1 MIVYF
6 VCLFIIHLL
15 VCHFLFFFR
24 LNVFIIGTKL
34 NVLFLKFCSDVA
46 EREPLEVNDAIYI
59 ETTNHCDDA
68 LSYINGDYFCPAS
81 PTTVPAFKSRS
92 NSGRFGRVF
101 TLHASHARQWFLIV
115 SFFCLPCISVAGSI
129 RSPRPRRQ
137 RTTSINQTKTIDA
150 SESIIRANNR
160 TIYTAGRP
168 PWYNCAGQQV
178 EPFVIGLCFT
188 ILKWFQNSTMSCRV
202 HDTVAF
208 HLSLSTGLSI
218 NQMNKRNLRWKCIW

>member
-1 MIVYF
+1 M
-6 VCLFIIHLL
+6 
-15 VCHFLFFFR
+15 
-24 LNVFIIGTKL
+24 
-34 NVLFLKFCSDVA
+34 A

-59 ETTNHCDDA
+59 ETTNHCDDVA
-68 LSYINGDYFCPAS
+68 YINGDYFCPAS

-92 NSGRFGRVF
+92 NSGK
-101 TLHASHARQWFLIV
+101 LIA
-115 SFFCLPCISVAGSI
+115 ISNTCSERSDFQFRHSLSLSSVDIAGSI

-178 EPFVIGLCFT
+178 EPFVIGLF
-188 ILKWFQNSTMSCRV
+188 
-202 HDTVAF
+202 
-208 HLSLSTGLSI
+208 
-218 NQMNKRNLRWKCIW
+218 